1 MRTFCAA
8 VDWGTSSFRLWL
20 LDRDGAVMAE
30 RRSDEG
36 MLHCQSSGFAPVLE
50 QHLAAAGAPADLPVM
65 ICGMAGARQ
74 GWQEADYLDV
84 PAQLDDLPRRATRI
98 PGVAR
103 EVCILPGIAQ
113 RHADAPDVIRGE
125 ETQLLG
131 LPDHNGD
138 ARLFC
143 LPGTHSKW
151 VAVERGAVMRFCTFM
166 TGELF
171 ALLSRHSIL
180 AHAMPDDLDAG
191 EGLPRFRDGVAEG
204 ASAPEAVTRR
214 LFGLRAS
221 QLLGFSARAD
231 GAAYLSGLLIGI
243 EIAGARAFHGAVAS
257 VALLAAGPLARRYG
271 EALSLCGHAV
281 ERLDAGQATRRGL
294 HQAALLRWPE
304 RCSAEAIG

>member
-1 MRTFCAA
+1 MRRFCAA

-84 PAQLDDLPRRATRI
+84 PARLDDLPRRATRI
-98 PGVAR
+98 SGLAR

-113 RHADAPDVIRGE
+113 RRTDAADVMRGE

-131 LPDHNGD
+131 MPDHGTG
-138 ARLFC
+138 ARLVC

-151 VAVERGAVMRFCTFM
+151 VAVEWGKVMRFCTFM

-171 ALLSRHSIL
+171 AVLSHHSIL
-180 AHAMPDDLDAG
+180 SHAMPENLDVN
-191 EGLPRFRDGVAEG
+191 EGQTSFRDGVSEA
-204 ASAPEAVTRR
+204 AAAPEAVTRR

-221 QLLGFSARAD
+221 QLLGFTARAD
-231 GAAYLSGLLIGI
+231 GAAYLSGLLMGI
-243 EIAGARAFHGAVAS
+243 EIAGARAFHGTTAS
-257 VALLAAGPLARRYG
+257 VALLAIGRLARLYDR
-271 EALSLCGHAV
+271 ALTLCGFAV
-281 ERLDAGQATRRGL
+281 ERIDAERATRQGL
-294 HQAALLRWPE
+294 YQAALLRWPE
-304 RCSAEAIG
+304 PRLAKAVM